1 MEFKVGDRVKCVS
14 NYFQNTVGQKGTILG
29 LDKDSK
35 LLIAVEFDRNI
46 DGHSCNGMGK
56 RRHCYWLRKEYLKL
70 INDETVAVPFE
81 TQTTDYEIK
90 SDQGKPRLS
99 LVPINGIWKAIA
111 NIREYGVKKYTDTE
125 SWKQVETQRYWDAVL
140 RHISACTV
148 DMNAVDEESGMLH
161 RWHVECNLA
170 FIEEL
175 ENR

>member
-1 MEFKVGDRVKCVS
+1 MEFKVGDRVEYIN
-14 NYFQNTVGQKGTILG
+14 NYCRIKIGQKGTILG

-35 LLIAVEFDRNI
+35 HLIAVEFDNNI
-46 DGHSCNGMGK
+46 SGHNCDGLGK
-56 RRHCYWLRKEYLKL
+56 QGHCYWLKEEYLKL

-81 TQTTDYEIK
+81 PQPTNYEIK
-90 SDQGKPRLS
+90 TDQGKPRLS
-99 LVPINGIWKAIA
+99 LVPIDGIWRAIA
-111 NIREYGVKKYTDTE
+111 NIREYGVNKYGDSD
-125 SWKQVETQRYWDAVL
+125 SWKQVEIQRYWDAAL

-148 DMNAVDEESGMLH
+148 DMDAVDEESGLLH